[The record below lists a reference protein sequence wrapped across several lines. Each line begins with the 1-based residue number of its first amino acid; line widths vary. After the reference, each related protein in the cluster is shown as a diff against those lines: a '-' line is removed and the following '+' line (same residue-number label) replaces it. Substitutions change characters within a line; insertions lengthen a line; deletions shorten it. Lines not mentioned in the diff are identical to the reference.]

1 MTSVIK
7 RPRKAKVA
15 GFMRAQNLINT
26 KNYDVRRAV
35 IEAGIS
41 ATTYYKYLEM
51 FGSDVTEAQ
60 KQLVVLPKEAG
71 KVPVFEAPKTK
82 TTGNADLDVILRENA
97 ALAEQIKLRVELSKL
112 MH

>member
-1 MTSVIK
+1 
-7 RPRKAKVA
+7 
-15 GFMRAQNLINT
+15 MRAQNLINT
-26 KNYDVRRAV
+26 KSYDVRRAV

-71 KVPVFEAPKTK
+71 KVPVFTAPAPKSK
-82 TTGNADLDVILRENA
+82 NTGTDLEMLLQENA
-97 ALAEQIKLRVELSKL
+97 ALAEQIKLRAELSKL